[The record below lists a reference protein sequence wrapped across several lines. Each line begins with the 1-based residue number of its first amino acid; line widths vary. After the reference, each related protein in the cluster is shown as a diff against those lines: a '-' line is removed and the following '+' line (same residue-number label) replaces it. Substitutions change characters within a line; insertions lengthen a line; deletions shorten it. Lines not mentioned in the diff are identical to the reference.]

1 MQVIIYA
8 RMLKIKVMML
18 TRIPFRCIHLLILFL
33 ILSFPLV
40 AEDMDDLAGYLAA
53 KARPAEGAGELHGI
67 MEKAGSRRLVLL
79 GESSHGTAEFYRWRS
94 DITRRLITEN
104 GFSFIAVEGDWA
116 SIYRLNKYVKNLPGS
131 GSSARQVLRGFDR
144 WPEWMWANTEI
155 EDLAEWLREYN
166 NHLAP
171 AEKVGF
177 YGMDVYGQWQAMDDL
192 IDYAGKHLPEYFPLI
207 NRNLQCFAAYDR
219 DEWVYARAVTGRG
232 HRSCEEGLREVIDLL
247 KAESSRLRSKD
258 GREFFRAKQNA
269 WVVSNAED
277 FFRLA
282 VLDNR
287 GSWNSRATHMW
298 ETVQR
303 LFNEYGPGSRGIVWA
318 HNTHVGDAG
327 ATTMRYQEM
336 VNIGMLSRRDLGKE
350 NVFITGFG
358 THHGRVNA
366 GSGWGSEMQI
376 MRVPEGMEGSWE
388 NLAGR
393 LGHESFY
400 LVFDE
405 EDRNHPLLN
414 RFIGH
419 RAIGVVY
426 NPRQESGNY
435 VPSILPHRYDAFIF
449 IRETGPLK
457 QVR

>member
-1 MQVIIYA
+1 MPATQTQKD
-8 RMLKIKVMML
+8 MFL
-18 TRIPFRCIHLLILFL
+18 TILLFRFFFSPVLLFYFTL
-33 ILSFPLV
+33 PLV
-40 AEDMDDLAGYLAA
+40 AEDNADLAGYLAA
-53 KARPAEGAGELHGI
+53 KARPAQGADDLHGI

-94 DITRRLITEN
+94 DISKRLITEK

-131 GSSARQVLRGFDR
+131 GRSARQVLRDFDR

-155 EDLAEWLREYN
+155 EELTEWLREYN
-166 NHLAP
+166 SKLPP
-171 AEKVGF
+171 AERVGF
-177 YGMDVYGQWQAMDDL
+177 YGMDVYGQWEAMDDL
-192 IDYAGKHLPEYFPLI
+192 IAYAGKHLPEYFPLI

-232 HRSCEEGLREVIDLL
+232 HPSCEDGLREVLDLL
-247 KAESSRLRSKD
+247 QAESSRLRSSD
-258 GREFFRAKQNA
+258 EREFFRAKQNA
-269 WVVSNAED
+269 WVVLNAED

-303 LFNEYGPGSRGIVWA
+303 LFREYGAGSRGIVWA

-336 VNIGMLSRRDLGKE
+336 VNIGMLSRRDLGSE
-350 NVFITGFG
+350 QVFITGFG

-366 GSGWGSEMQI
+366 GSRWGSEMQL

-388 NLAGR
+388 NLSGR

-400 LVFDE
+400 MIFDE
-405 EDRNHPLLN
+405 EDRKHPLLN
-414 RFIGH
+414 QFIGH

-435 VPSILPHRYDAFIF
+435 VPSILPRRYDAFIF

-457 QVR
+457 PVR